1 MDRAFVNASV
11 EYSPLHGRDWNA
23 EFQLAWEMDDSTISQ
38 AEARMEQLCRVE
50 REFVAEATRTVK
62 QIVMLDDDGPRELPK
77 FLQCYRVDNI
87 FFRVLPDSRS
97 GRNYVASLRGVLQS
111 RTRLLSVPLSCM
123 FFYRGMPVLAQA
135 LVPMPREPTRLY
147 GAGSTNNQEVV
158 AEILHMA
165 EALNIPLPNSIL
177 CEVYEGLD
185 ARWYCTSTNITTIYF
200 AGSYLLR
207 HTLKRQEM
215 LVFSSLVTSGP
226 EDVFS
231 VMYAPPFL
239 DALAKLKGVVQAEAQ
254 NKLCDIL
261 HFYGI
266 NFCFLKE
273 VLQAFSLRRG
283 TDTEAVKALENCV
296 IVEMFARAI
305 KQELYLRIQANR
317 TAYDGITL
325 QNDVARYISCGL
337 DAGHFKQEF
346 LPVLARKYKIGASDK
361 SIIASF
367 DNVRQVKRHDII
379 ARLVVLIGARLLA
392 EETSLGEKFTWLP
405 EVHARVLPSIVNPNF
420 LQVLALQYN
429 VTKTTNKHLYAF
441 CLPLQSKLARW
452 EGDLKTALQYALEVA
467 TAEKARHGE
476 EGLPYLY
483 ALREVCEL
491 LFSED
496 KIEWISD
503 GCKYMETLLGGFD
516 KQSGALTRMRRH
528 IECACWFLG
537 KSGIVDLRKKALHQ
551 FCIASRLAPT
561 EIRSECGAWLYI
573 RPFLG
578 ILRCK
583 QMMRPERL
591 VDISEIA
598 RDAEQ
603 LARIVAP
610 ADYFVEYLWELGME
624 MQYDE
629 KYEMASELLQVAFN
643 MLRKVPYSAL
653 DSRILMHDLIKVC
666 RACDPARYGKYCD
679 ELLNSL
685 SESQRKETIRP
696 GNSSRPS
703 SMQN

>member
-1 MDRAFVNASV
+1 MDRAFVNASA

-111 RTRLLSVPLSCM
+111 RTRLLTVPLSCM

-165 EALNIPLPNSIL
+165 EALNILLPKSIL

-185 ARWYCTSTNITTIYF
+185 ARWYCTLTNITTMYF
-200 AGSYLLR
+200 AGSFSLS
-207 HTLKRQEM
+207 HTLKRNEM

-231 VMYAPPFL
+231 VMHAPPFL

-266 NFCFLKE
+266 NFRFLKE
-273 VLQAFSLRRG
+273 VLQAFLLRRG
-283 TDTEAVKALENCV
+283 ADTEGVKALENCV
-296 IVEMFARAI
+296 IIEMFARAI
-305 KQELYLRIQANR
+305 KQELYLRVQANR
-317 TAYDGITL
+317 TAYDGLML

-346 LPVLARKYKIGASDK
+346 LPVLARKYNIGASDK
-361 SIIASF
+361 SIIAIC
-367 DNVRQVKRHDII
+367 DNVRQLKRHDIF
-379 ARLVVLIGARLLA
+379 ARLAVLIGARLRA

-405 EVHARVLPSIVNPNF
+405 EVHARVLPPTVNPKVV
-420 LQVLALQYN
+420 QALALQYN
-429 VTKTTNKHLYAF
+429 VTKTTKKHLYAF
-441 CLPLQSKLARW
+441 CLPLQSKSARW
-452 EGDLKTALQYALEVA
+452 EGDLKTALRYALEVA
-467 TAEKARHGE
+467 AAEKARHGE
-476 EGLPYLY
+476 VGLPYLY

-491 LFSED
+491 LLSED
-496 KIEWISD
+496 NIEWISD
-503 GCKYMETLLGGFD
+503 GCKHIDTLLDGFD

-537 KSGIVDLRKKALHQ
+537 ISGIVDLRKKALHQ
-551 FCIASRLAPT
+551 FCIASRLAPA
-561 EIRSECGAWLYI
+561 EIRSDFGAWLYT

-583 QMMRPERL
+583 QMMRPERF
-591 VDISEIA
+591 VDVSDIA

-603 LARIVAP
+603 LARIVTP
-610 ADYFVEYLWELGME
+610 VDYFVEYLWELGME
-624 MQYDE
+624 LQCDE
-629 KYEMASELLQVAFN
+629 KYEMASEILQIAFN
-643 MLRKVPYSAL
+643 MLRKVPRSTL
-653 DSRILMHDLIKVC
+653 DSGILMYDLINVC
-666 RACDPARYGKYCD
+666 RAYDPARYGTYCD
-679 ELLNSL
+679 VLLNSL
-685 SESQRKETIRP
+685 SESHSKETLRP
-696 GNSSRPS
+696 GNPLRPS
-703 SMQN
+703 LMRT